1 VKPGSAPTQ
10 QALSSSVTLAAP
22 ASAEADT
29 RESSGQSDWWQDL
42 RTRVVELGIQ
52 FFWGK
57 EAFPATMAAD
67 VSLLAGAWRM
77 AWIRAL
83 GAVGVRKYAAKS
95 GLGYDFLCHIGDL
108 AEYPYYHRSAFQH
121 ELAICT
127 GWLRE
132 VEKPVVFDVGA
143 NVGFFATQLAQ
154 MLARQ
159 ALEVYAFEPVPTTFA
174 KLVQSVQHLG
184 LNDRVHPVAAAVL
197 DDRRPVHLSFS
208 DRNSLYAQVLFGQTG
223 QSGRPR
229 AGDAL
234 AHAPGMTLDDFHSF
248 VGVLPTLIKI
258 DVEGSEVA
266 VLRGARRLL
275 ARADRPAL
283 LFEYNPDTLNECG
296 AAVDAFH
303 ELLAGYALYYIDDF
317 EGRKMPFGCR
327 IARVEDAKY
336 ACNLFAV
343 PLAADAPARWAAA
356 LDYARAE
363 VGGRI

>member
-1 VKPGSAPTQ
+1 
-10 QALSSSVTLAAP
+10 
-22 ASAEADT
+22 
-29 RESSGQSDWWQDL
+29 
-42 RTRVVELGIQ
+42 
-52 FFWGK
+52 
-57 EAFPATMAAD
+57 
-67 VSLLAGAWRM
+67 
-77 AWIRAL
+77 
-83 GAVGVRKYAAKS
+83 
-95 GLGYDFLCHIGDL
+95 
-108 AEYPYYHRSAFQH
+108 
-121 ELAICT
+121 
-127 GWLRE
+127 
-132 VEKPVVFDVGA
+132 
-143 NVGFFATQLAQ
+143 
-154 MLARQ
+154 
-159 ALEVYAFEPVPTTFA
+159 
-174 KLVQSVQHLG
+174 
-184 LNDRVHPVAAAVL
+184 VHPVAAAVL

-208 DRNSLYAQVLFGQTG
+208 DRNSLYAQVAAC
-223 QSGRPR
+223 GRPR

-296 AAVDAFH
+296 AASEAFH

-343 PLAADAPARWAAA
+343 PLVADAPARWAAA

-363 VGGRI
+363 VGDG